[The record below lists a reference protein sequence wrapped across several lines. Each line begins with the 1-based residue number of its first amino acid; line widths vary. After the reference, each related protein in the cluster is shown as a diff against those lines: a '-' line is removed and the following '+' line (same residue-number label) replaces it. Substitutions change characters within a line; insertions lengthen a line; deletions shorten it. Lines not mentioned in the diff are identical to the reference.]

1 MPQKQ
6 IKHAGVDYASTA
18 VAGDYDEHHQG
29 FRDYEK
35 DAAVVIERLGMNPQ
49 HEVIDL
55 GCGTGK
61 EHKTLF
67 YHTIGI

>member
-1 MPQKQ
+1 
-6 IKHAGVDYASTA
+6 
-18 VAGDYDEHHQG
+18 
-29 FRDYEK
+29 
-35 DAAVVIERLGMNPQ
+35 MNPQ